1 MRIAPNEVSISDP
14 EALKTIYAVN
24 SGFTKTDFYD
34 PFASHISPNEDLFTQ
49 RDEKLHAYRRR
60 FVNNLYSLASI
71 LESEQFVDSCTS
83 VLMKRLDEFA
93 ESGATMDLGTWLQMY
108 AFDVVGE
115 LFFGAQFGFM
125 ENRHDYGDYIQSLDI
140 LLPAVA
146 IASVLPAYMRP
157 LQILGNLVPPVRRAL
172 VCYDNIV
179 IAAKRAVSNRQIL
192 MQEGKVE
199 R

>member
-14 EALKTIYAVN
+14 DAPKVIYAVN

-49 RDEKLHAYRRR
+49 RDEKVHAYRRR
-60 FVNNLYSLASI
+60 FVNNLYSLSSL
-71 LESEQFVDSCTS
+71 LESERYVDSCTEMFMS
-83 VLMKRLDEFA
+83 RLDEFA
-93 ESGATMDLGTWLQMY
+93 TSTAKMDLGMWLQMY

-115 LFFGAQFGFM
+115 LFFGRQFGFM
-125 ENRHDYGDYIQSLDI
+125 ENRSDYGDYIQSLDI

-146 IASVLPAYMRP
+146 ICSVLPSYLRP
-157 LQILGNLVPPVRRAL
+157 LQVLGHLIPPVHRAL
-172 VCYDNIV
+172 ICYDNIV
-179 IAAKRAVSNRQIL
+179 IAAKNAVRDRQVL
-192 MQEGKVE
+192 MQQEKVE